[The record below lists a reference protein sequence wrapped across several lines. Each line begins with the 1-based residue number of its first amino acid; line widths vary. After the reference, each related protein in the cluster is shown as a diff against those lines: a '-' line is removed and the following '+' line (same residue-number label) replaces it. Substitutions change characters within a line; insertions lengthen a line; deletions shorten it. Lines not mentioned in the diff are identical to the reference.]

1 MADVRLRMLDL
12 IDRLKQL
19 AESAGKVPLSNKIF
33 LDGHALKQLL
43 QQLEDS
49 VDPDIRN
56 AKAVLDQEKVIIS
69 KASQEA
75 EATVREAKNTAK
87 STTEE
92 AAHSAQAT
100 IADAQARAAEMAQDA
115 ADKANA
121 MVADAQ
127 TRANAMLAD
136 AQARAEQMVS
146 ENEIVVRA
154 NREAES
160 IYQNVK
166 NNSDRYQAM
175 VNGQVN
181 DLLLTA
187 DNALSQ
193 QMDAIRQL
201 RQDFNARQSG
211 ITQDD
216 IQSF

>member
-1 MADVRLRMLDL
+1 MADARIRMLDL

-19 AESAGKVPLSNKIF
+19 ADGANKVPLSQKVL
-33 LDGHALKQLL
+33 LDGHALRQLL

-49 VDPDIRN
+49 VDSDIRD
-56 AKAVLDQEKVIIS
+56 ARAVLDQEKLILN
-69 KASQEA
+69 KATQEA
-75 EATVREAKNTAK
+75 ESTVREANNTAK
-87 STTEE
+87 ATTEE
-92 AAHSAQAT
+92 ASHRAQAAL
-100 IADAQARAAEMAQDA
+100 ADAQARAAEMARDA

-127 TRANAMLAD
+127 NRANAMLAD

-154 NREAES
+154 NREAEA
-160 IYQNVK
+160 IYQNAK

-187 DNALSQ
+187 DNAMSH

-201 RQDFNARQSG
+201 RQDFTARQNGVS
-211 ITQDD
+211 QED

>member
-1 MADVRLRMLDL
+1 MADVRMRMLDI
-12 IDRLKQL
+12 IDRLKQF
-19 AESAGKVPLSNKIF
+19 ADGANKVPLSSKVL
-33 LDGHALKQLL
+33 LDGNTLRQML

-56 AKAVLDQEKVIIS
+56 AKSVLDQEKLILN

-75 EATVREAKNTAK
+75 ESTVREAKNTAK
-87 STTEE
+87 
-92 AAHSAQAT
+92 AATDDAASRAQAT
-100 IADAQARAAEMAQDA
+100 LADAQTRAAEMARDA

-121 MVADAQ
+121 MLADAQ
-127 TRANAMLAD
+127 SRANAMLAD

-160 IYQNVK
+160 IYQSVK

-175 VNGQVN
+175 VNGQIN

-211 ITQDD
+211 VTQDD